1 VVHFSLLHGNETSV
15 HTRSLYMHVEYL
27 GPNHY
32 NIYTSYMPPREV
44 LNTWEWRQTVG
55 QLATLTGSEAPRE
68 LHWDCTAMWML
79 LGNNI
84 NRTQQP
90 PVVIY
95 SIPVPPKS
103 STALSL
109 QTTQTSFDPNY
120 VAVGSQKWP
129 MQDLLYTQQGHC
141 VRHNACHTP
150 G

>member
-1 VVHFSLLHGNETSV
+1 
-15 HTRSLYMHVEYL
+15 
-27 GPNHY
+27 
-32 NIYTSYMPPREV
+32 
-44 LNTWEWRQTVG
+44 
-55 QLATLTGSEAPRE
+55 
-68 LHWDCTAMWML
+68 ML

-84 NRTQQP
+84 NRTQQS

-120 VAVGSQKWP
+120 VAVRVSQKWP

-141 VRHNACHTP
+141 VRHSVPVTLQARARVVCSGFHSTKAAVSQVGALRIGLQACED
-150 G
+150 